1 MSARRITLLPCLA
14 VVALLTACG
23 GGPDG
28 ARQHGKGEIGKAEPD
43 AIAVRTAMA
52 EQRTLSELWTS
63 SATLRPER
71 QATVTARST
80 GVVER
85 LSVEEGDWVT
95 KGQVLAVLED
105 DELLIALE
113 KTQIA
118 EETKLHEF
126 GRAVELHAKGLL
138 AEETFQQKSRESR
151 EASNATKLA
160 KLNLSRCVIRAPFAG
175 RVLKRHLE
183 IGATLS
189 HGTDA
194 FDLADLDPL
203 EADVNVPEPQVA
215 RMAAGQVVRITTDAK
230 GAQAEAVIERIA
242 PSVNPD
248 TGTVKVT
255 LAVDAAEGLRPGSFV
270 RVSVVTETHVDA
282 TVVPRAAL
290 VAEGRHWHLF
300 AVAPDGETVQRIAV
314 SPGLEEDGLVEIL
327 GPEGGASP
335 IEPGREVVVLGAP
348 ALSDGARVRIAGAK
362 TDPVADESED
372 ASGERS

>member
-1 MSARRITLLPCLA
+1 MPKYDVGVGRVLHRDDEGGCLGRAAVQFRPALA
-14 VVALLTACG
+14 VVMYDPALHADGCHIVRPEAEYPYQQRNCGDIHCGPSVAVEVVSFALTLRAAH
-23 GGPDG
+23 DEHIV
-28 ARQHGKGEIGKAEPD
+28 R
-43 AIAVRTAMA
+43 RTAPDRRQGADIGFLESMA
-52 EQRTLSELWTS
+52 PDSIERT
-63 SATLRPER
+63 
-71 QATVTARST
+71 
-80 GVVER
+80 
-85 LSVEEGDWVT
+85 
-95 KGQVLAVLED
+95 
-105 DELLIALE
+105 
-113 KTQIA
+113 
-118 EETKLHEF
+118 
-126 GRAVELHAKGLL
+126 
-138 AEETFQQKSRESR
+138 
-151 EASNATKLA
+151 
-160 KLNLSRCVIRAPFAG
+160 VIRAPFAG

>member
-1 MSARRITLLPCLA
+1 MSARRFALLPCLA
-14 VVALLTACG
+14 VAALLTACG

-28 ARQHGKGEIGKAEPD
+28 PPGKGGEKKGKPEPD
-43 AIAVRTAMA
+43 AIAVRTAPS
-52 EQRTLSELWTS
+52 ELRTLSELWSS

-85 LSVEEGDWVT
+85 IAVEEGDWVS

-105 DELLIALE
+105 DELRIALD
-113 KTQIA
+113 KAQIA

-126 GRAVELHAKGLL
+126 ERAVELHSKGLL
-138 AEETFQQKSRESR
+138 AEETFQQKNRESR
-151 EASNATKLA
+151 EAANAAELA
-160 KLNLSRCVIRAPFAG
+160 QLNLSRCVIRAPFAG

-215 RMAAGQVVRITTDAK
+215 RMATGQFVRIATDAK
-230 GAQAEAVIERIA
+230 GAQADAVIKRIA

-255 LAVDAAEGLRPGSFV
+255 LAVDAVEGLRPGSFV
-270 RVSVVTETHVDA
+270 RVNVVTETHADA

-300 AVAPDGETVQRIAV
+300 ALAPD
-314 SPGLEEDGLVEIL
+314 
-327 GPEGGASP
+327 GGASP
-335 IEPGREVVVLGAP
+335 IEPGRQIVVLGAP
-348 ALSDGARVRIAGAK
+348 ALSDGARVTVAGAK
-362 TDPVADESED
+362 KDPMADDSED